1 MALVSPNM
9 SKLIAIYPTP
19 KVFFGSNPPTPQ
31 PRHHRHRWRKRP
43 TAAYDAAPCRC
54 ASPPRWL
61 PQSLGMRFSRVN
73 ALGFMADLAIYVDC
87 RDLWGWGYYPSIIMA
102 GKKPNKW
109 KFNSWKNNLPLACL
123 ITGICINCIP

>member
-1 MALVSPNM
+1 
-9 SKLIAIYPTP
+9 
-19 KVFFGSNPPTPQ
+19 
-31 PRHHRHRWRKRP
+31 
-43 TAAYDAAPCRC
+43 
-54 ASPPRWL
+54 
-61 PQSLGMRFSRVN
+61 MRFSRVN

-123 ITGICINCIP
+123 ITGICINCIQ